1 MPQMIASRAP
11 APHPHTV
18 DPFQEV
24 KEYML
29 EAEDYAH
36 FLNDKVNVSIVGLQ
50 ITNLDSRAPPP
61 HPHTVDPFQEVKEY
75 MLEAEDYAHFLND
88 KVNVST
94 KVTQTMITHYT
105 PCKEGILFSH

>member
-1 MPQMIASRAP
+1 MIASRAP

-36 FLNDKVNVSIVGLQ
+36 FLNDKVNVS
-50 ITNLDSRAPPP
+50 
-61 HPHTVDPFQEVKEY
+61 TV
-75 MLEAEDYAHFLND
+75 
-88 KVNVST
+88 
-94 KVTQTMITHYT
+94 VTCTMITRYT
-105 PCKEGILFSH
+105 PRKMCMWMVNCFHISACMPVSIFP